1 MNIKKVLPVLLVVL
15 VALTSA
21 CAQTET
27 SEEVVDVTLQN
38 VGASAWKVTAADAE
52 VAELDVNNPTLSLA
66 VGTRYHFDLSGVN
79 SQTHPFEFRGEDDA
93 RLLTQGGSPGTFE
106 EDEAVAFE
114 ATDDGVTFTVTP
126 ELAAALTMY
135 RCTVHAG
142 MTGPVVTQTAD
153 E

>member
-1 MNIKKVLPVLLVVL
+1 MKKVLPILLVVL
-15 VALTSA
+15 VTLTSA
-21 CAQTET
+21 CAQTEM
-27 SEEVVDVTLQN
+27 SEEAVNATLQN
-38 VGASAWKVTAADAE
+38 VGANAWKVTAADTE
-52 VAELDVNNPTLSLA
+52 IAELDMNNPTLTLT
-66 VGTRYHFDLSGVN
+66 VGTRYHFDLSGVD

-114 ATDDGVTFTVTP
+114 ATDDGITFTVTP

-135 RCTVHAG
+135 RCTVHAA
-142 MTGPVVTQTAD
+142 MTGPVATVAA

>member
-1 MNIKKVLPVLLVVL
+1 MNIKKVLPILLVVL
-15 VALTSA
+15 VTLTSA

-27 SEEVVDVTLQN
+27 SDEIVNVTLQN

-52 VAELDVNNPTLSLA
+52 VAVEADNPTLTLT
-66 VGTRYHFDLSGVN
+66 VGTRYHFDLSNVN
-79 SQTHPFEFRGEDDA
+79 SEVHPFEFRGEDDA

-106 EDEAVAFE
+106 EDEAVMFE
-114 ATDDGVTFTVTP
+114 ATDDGITFTVTP
-126 ELAAALTMY
+126 ELAAALVVY

-142 MTGPVVTQTAD
+142 MTGPVVTAET